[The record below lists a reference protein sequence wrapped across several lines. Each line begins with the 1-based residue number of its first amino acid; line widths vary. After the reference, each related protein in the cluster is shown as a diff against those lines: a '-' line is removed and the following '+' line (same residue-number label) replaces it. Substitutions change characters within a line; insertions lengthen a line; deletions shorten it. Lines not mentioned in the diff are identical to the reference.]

1 LIILF
6 VKLSGQVQ
14 EDVILLK
21 PEIGYQYIYE
31 FTESTYVLTDDNQK
45 QNRLIKN
52 KTFDIKFDKLES
64 ENKEVLKV
72 NVIKNT
78 IGKPDEKPVEI
89 RDYRFPYFQEV
100 SPNSTSPDFTESL
113 LSRLTLK
120 YSFDFETSKIELLN
134 LEELLLN
141 ARKILREKGLTSGK
155 IDNRITDFNE
165 LIIPQTTRQIQSI
178 FQVDGISFSGQS
190 LDNATFDIRMDFPK
204 PWAQLSL
211 RRWEKEPGLYSKE
224 IIYNAEKQ
232 FLKKYNTV
240 EIDSLKYPA
249 RVENK
254 KYYLKYVENDIQ
266 LKVAKVI
273 PQNRFIISGE
283 IENLKN
289 KKITLA
295 VLRNPFG
302 TQLSEESVF
311 LDENNSFQI
320 ETELNHPQLVYL
332 QFGNTNFIDKLPM
345 MAFYAEPGSRIHFN
359 AKGET
364 FPWEVIFTEDFSQA
378 SKFLY
383 DLRIEYKTF
392 NQKLDWNTIY
402 SLSPNSSFSEFERA
416 FNEFNDF
423 SQKYEDEIDKY
434 VFDFIRNETNAYLLN
449 ILIGFLSMK
458 DLNRRYPSGTNRFEN
473 MGERDYSRMKNILD
487 ATNIY
492 NFYNEYGIH
501 SRQLAAS
508 YLNYFFNI
516 SRHVNNLRIPDFT
529 TSAILFSYTFYND
542 LPHQVESVKNILA
555 AHPFYSVLADL
566 LLREKMNVSTQP
578 TQLESFTQQKAD
590 DYLQLMTHVCND
602 IEFINSISG
611 IINNQQ
617 NWNDENYVPATKFF
631 NTNAEPVYMKDF
643 FGEKPTIFYITNDWA
658 AGRYFWDDLA
668 KENPEINFVLVME
681 GSNIQEWLDYEKRAE
696 PVAHQLFLVN
706 EDLKLEDIFKSN
718 YRHFILYDKNGVRIG
733 FAEDP
738 VTAKGM
744 AKQSLNPH
752 RKQPDK
758 SQLLL
763 IIYVLGGILSLFII
777 GLIIWK
783 WRVRQRFRKEEQ
795 RRRLRELE
803 LTAIRS
809 QMNPHFLFNSLNS
822 VQNLVQ
828 QNKGREAHLYL
839 SDFAGLI
846 RKVLQN
852 SEKEEVSLTEELET
866 VQQYL
871 NLEKLR
877 FEFDYSVKVEEG
889 IDANN
894 TMVPSML
901 LQPFA
906 ENAVI
911 HGLQNKPDNRQL
923 KIEVRKAAGESVQN
937 RLAHNNNSGIIIS
950 IEDNGVGR
958 QAAKELSKQKN
969 GKSSKLLKERL
980 DILHQKQGEKY
991 QLNIIDLNGDQSGT
1005 RVEIMVPE
1013 EK

>member
-1 LIILF
+1 MKKYLLFSILIILF
-6 VKLSGQVQ
+6 VKLPAQVQ

-31 FTESTYVLTDDNQK
+31 FTESTYILTDDDQK
-45 QNRLIKN
+45 QNRLIKS

-72 NVIKNT
+72 NVTRNT
-78 IGKPDEKPVEI
+78 IEKPDEKPVGI
-89 RDYRFPYFQEV
+89 LDYRFPYFQEV
-100 SPNSTSPDFTESL
+100 SPYSTSPDFTETL

-120 YSFDFETSKIELLN
+120 YNFDYETSKIELLN

-141 ARKILREKGLTSGK
+141 AREILREKCLTPGK

-165 LIIPQTTRQIQSI
+165 LVIPQTTRQIQQI
-178 FQVDGISFSGQS
+178 FQIEGTAFSKKDLDPKSFKVSVSVQ
-190 LDNATFDIRMDFPK
+190 K
-204 PWAQLSL
+204 PWTKLIQK
-211 RRWEKEPGLYSKE
+211 RWEKEPGLYSKE
-224 IIYNAEKQ
+224 ITYNVEKQ
-232 FLKKYNTV
+232 FLKEFNTV

-249 RVENK
+249 RYENK
-254 KYYLKYVENDIQ
+254 KYYLRNIENDIQ

-273 PQNRFIISGE
+273 PQNRFIISGK

-295 VLRNPFG
+295 VLRSPFG
-302 TQLSEESVF
+302 TKLSEESVF

-332 QFGNTNFIDKLPM
+332 QFGNTNLVDNRPM
-345 MAFYAEPGSRIHFN
+345 MAFYAEPGSRIHLE
-359 AKGET
+359 ATGET
-364 FPWEVIFTEDFSQA
+364 FPWEVQFSGDFARA
-378 SKFLY
+378 SKLLY
-383 DLRIEYKTF
+383 DLRKEYNIF
-392 NQKLDWNTIY
+392 NQRLDWSTISFFSSDLSY
-402 SLSPNSSFSEFERA
+402 SNFTKA
-416 FNEFNDF
+416 FNNMEDF
-423 SQKYEDEIDKY
+423 SSRYENDMNEY
-434 VFDFIRNETNAYLLN
+434 VFDYVENETKAYLFN
-449 ILIGFLSMK
+449 ILVYYLSFK
-458 DLNRRYPSGTNRFEN
+458 TFPSGNPVFNDIKQQDFSKME
-473 MGERDYSRMKNILD
+473 SILD
-487 ATNIY
+487 TTNIY

-508 YLNYFFNI
+508 YLNYFLNI
-516 SRHVNNLRIPDFT
+516 NRRVNNPRFPEFT
-529 TSAILFSYTFYND
+529 TLAIVSSYAFYSE
-542 LPHQVESVKNILA
+542 LPHQVENSKNILA
-555 AHPFYSVLADL
+555 SHPFYSVLADL

-578 TQLESFTQQKAD
+578 TQFESFTQQKAD
-590 DYLQLMTHVCND
+590 EYLQLMTRVCND
-602 IEFINSISG
+602 IEFLNSISE

-617 NWNDENYVPATKFF
+617 NWNDEKYVPSTKFF
-631 NTNAEPVYMKDF
+631 DENAEPVYMSDF

-658 AGRYFWDDLA
+658 AGRYFWDELA

-696 PVAHQLFLVN
+696 PIAHQLFLVN
-706 EDLKLEDIFKSN
+706 EDQKLQDIFKSN
-718 YRHFILYDKNGVRIG
+718 YKHFILYDKNGIRIG
-733 FAEDP
+733 FADDP

-744 AKQSLNPH
+744 AEQSLNPP
-752 RKQPDK
+752 KEQPDK

-763 IIYVLGGILSLFII
+763 IIYVLGGILFLFII
-777 GLIIWK
+777 GLIMWK

-877 FEFDYSVKVEEG
+877 FNFDYSVHVEEG

-923 KIEVRKAAGESVQN
+923 KIEVARQNSSVKITMQ
-937 RLAHNNNSGIIIS
+937 
-950 IEDNGVGR
+950 DNGIGR

-980 DILHQKQGEKY
+980 DILQQKQGEKY
-991 QLNIIDLNGDQSGT
+991 ELNIIDLNGNTSGT
-1005 RVEIMVPE
+1005 RVEILVPE